1 MALAQIHFSLTHPFA
16 TLHDSAWLASL
27 RQRLAR
33 TGAWVLRECEQAG
46 QRRANA
52 HLQLLAR
59 RYDYSSPELA
69 RGLRKACRP

>member
-1 MALAQIHFSLTHPFA
+1 MALAQVHFSLTHPFA

-69 RGLRKACRP
+69 RDLRKACRP